1 MKILHTSDWHL
12 GKIFHEFS
20 FIDDQKEMLNQLL
33 QELKNAEE
41 NNNPYDALFVA
52 GDIYDRQIPPVEAVN
67 LFSSFLFQVRN
78 QFPKLELFFIAGNHD
93 SAARLAFAKEI
104 LKNEKIHI
112 CSDTKTFCK
121 PVILSNEKESVA
133 VYQLPFLMPHSIC
146 AEEKTGEFSFDEGTP
161 LKKQQELFQEACI
174 QIKKSHETNYS
185 KSLPVLIAHLFTLNS
200 SVSDSERSF
209 VGTAEQVDAS
219 LFDFFSY
226 TALGHL
232 HGFQPCGKNQTTFY
246 SGSPLAYSFE
256 DSQNT
261 YFLSVEIAKDS
272 KPKVTKIPVKPL
284 HRLVKL
290 EGAFADFY
298 GETADSKVIS
308 ENKNN
313 YVEIVCTDSVMPVTP
328 MALLRKNFPF
338 IMSFIQKNN
347 VQKAENNQISQRRVA
362 IQSNNSEK
370 IFEQFIQELY
380 GENACEDE
388 LVKKEKEVFLTE
400 TKNYSWEVSK

>member
-33 QELKNAEE
+33 QELSQAEE
-41 NNNPYDALFVA
+41 NKNPYDALFVA

-67 LFSSFLFQVRN
+67 LFSAFLFQVRN

-112 CSDTKTFCK
+112 CSDTKSFCK

-146 AEEKTGEFSFDEGTP
+146 AEEKTGELSFDEETP
-161 LKKQQELFQEACI
+161 LKKQQELYQEACY
-174 QIKKSHETNYS
+174 QIKKSHETKYS
-185 KSLPVLIAHLFTLNS
+185 QSMPVLIAHLFTLNS
-200 SVSDSERSF
+200 FVSDSERSF

-219 LFDFFSY
+219 LFDFFAY

-232 HGFQPCGKNQTTFY
+232 HGFQACGKNQTTFY

-256 DSQNT
+256 DSQDT
-261 YFLSVEIAKDS
+261 FFLSVELTKNE
-272 KPKVTKIPVKPL
+272 KPVVTKIPVKPL

-290 EGAFADFY
+290 EGSFSEFY
-298 GETADSKVIS
+298 GEN
-308 ENKNN
+308 ENKKLIDEYKND
-313 YVEIVCTDSVMPVTP
+313 YVEVVCTDSVMPVSP
-328 MALLRKNFPF
+328 MILLRKNFPF
-338 IMSFIQKNN
+338 IMSFIQKNH
-347 VQKAENNQISQRRVA
+347 VQKVETTQIAQRRVA
-362 IQSNNSEK
+362 IESNSAEK

-380 GENACEDE
+380 GENLNNDE
-388 LVKKEKEVFLTE
+388 LVQTEKEVFLE
-400 TKNYSWEVSK
+400 ESKKYSWDVSK